1 MNVVYVNKYMVLYD
15 FLGKYILQKNPSAFT
30 RHQLKFHVCRNRGE
44 STFIL
49 VPNSWKGF
57 FSLILRSQ
65 VKIATNRLEGRRFSG
80 KKYIPA
86 SISMK
91 GFYGILFR

>member
-1 MNVVYVNKYMVLYD
+1 MNVVYIDNIY
-15 FLGKYILQKNPSAFT
+15 YIRLSRQIHPSKNPSAFT
-30 RHQLKFHVCRNRGE
+30 RPQLKFYVCRNRGE

-57 FSLILRSQ
+57 FSLISRSQ
-65 VKIATNRLEGRRFSG
+65 VRIATNRLEGRSFSG